1 MSKVLVFQDG
11 TSAEFTDDSI
21 VTDMAT
27 VVSEYA
33 DIDALRAKFTEE
45 NLVGCEFDGELIEY
59 LIPASSNAYAD
70 VDGNVTVHFINR
82 FKSIEEIMMEQITE
96 LQEAV
101 AEIGG

>member
-21 VTDMAT
+21 VTDLVT
-27 VVSEYA
+27 VVSEYGE
-33 DIDALRAKFTEE
+33 IDTLRAKFTAE
-45 NLVGCEFDGELIEY
+45 NLVGCEFDGELIEN
-59 LIPASSNAYAD
+59 LLPESSNAYAD
-70 VDGNVTVHFINR
+70 MDENVTVHFINR
-82 FKSIEEIMMEQITE
+82 YKTSEEIMQEQITE

>member
-11 TSAEFTDDSI
+11 TSAEFTDESI
-21 VTDMAT
+21 ITDLVT
-27 VVSEYA
+27 VVSEYGEV
-33 DIDALRAKFTEE
+33 DDLRAKFTVD

-59 LIPASSNAYAD
+59 LIPVSSNAAAN
-70 VDGNVTVHFINR
+70 VDENITVHFINR
-82 FKSIEEIMMEQITE
+82 FKTSEEIMMEQITE